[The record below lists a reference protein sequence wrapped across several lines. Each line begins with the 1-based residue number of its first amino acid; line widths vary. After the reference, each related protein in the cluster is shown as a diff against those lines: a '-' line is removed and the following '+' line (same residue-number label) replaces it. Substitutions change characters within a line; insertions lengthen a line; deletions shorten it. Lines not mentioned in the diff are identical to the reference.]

1 MVVCVC
7 VCYMVIKTDSDDTG
21 TALDDA
27 VSCRGRLVNSCLA
40 VFIAPNSI

>member
-1 MVVCVC
+1 MCC
-7 VCYMVIKTDSDDTG
+7 MVIKTDSDDMD

-27 VSCRGRLVNSCLA
+27 VSCRGRLVNSCST